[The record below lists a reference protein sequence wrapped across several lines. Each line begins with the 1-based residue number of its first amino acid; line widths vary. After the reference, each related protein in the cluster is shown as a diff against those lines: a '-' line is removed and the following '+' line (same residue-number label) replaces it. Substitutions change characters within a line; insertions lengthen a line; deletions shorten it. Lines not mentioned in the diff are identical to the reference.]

1 MESSE
6 IASIPQ
12 TQATAATDIDTAQT
26 TTATKLKAILLH
38 LLLILLI
45 SVGCEIFVWNSYYWS
60 FDAQKY
66 TRQEFSLPL
75 QDHLQR
81 NALVLSEQNNV
92 IKISQLNKMF
102 TAIEM
107 EVYGGSPMVKGT
119 IQATSTNQVYLPQNI
134 SNFCVA
140 SGLNQDIHSVAQD
153 YQHTLIKFDLPEPV
167 IDLIISF
174 DPKTLTSPIAIT
186 KLIFNPAPVFKFSII
201 RVIIMI
207 MGLSLAYVLL
217 CSQLYRHTML
227 VDSHCY
233 KWVNRSIFAFMLLCS
248 SALFAVYHP
257 SVISDTGYKFISLGF
272 LPYGTPDGSAL
283 QEIPTTQEGLGNVD
297 PYIELTDALLVKH
310 QLNVDLWV
318 DPEML
323 RLNNMFDASER
334 TAKNVKF
341 YLDRAF
347 AHGKYYVY
355 FGLAPIIMI
364 YAPIYLLTGLVPGA
378 VLAIFIATL
387 YALLGLH
394 LLSSRL
400 TTLLCQEC
408 NTTLFVISKITLYAC
423 SLAFMLQ
430 TELTFYRLPYLT
442 AMAAL
447 CIAIS
452 CALGL
457 LLKKKGKSTSIDTQ
471 DTNTANTTDSTTPV
485 TGVTPATAATVAN
498 WEENTDTNRSLNA
511 NRKKQGR
518 LVQTDYARSSDGS
531 WSADQAA
538 SESASKLMHWYQ
550 KLKANLRP
558 QSSTKIPFTWHGKQ
572 MGAMALCGLAI
583 VLVVMSRPLSLLY
596 LFSGVGICYLVYL
609 IKVQQS
615 VTNKVLNSLCLAIP
629 VLLGAIVVCAY
640 NYARFDSIFE
650 FGAFQ
655 QVTGDYIKSN
665 FVHVSLPLYKTA
677 ILSTLF
683 ANFEFSSS
691 FPYIGLNWHIE
702 TQLGQYVYF
711 VQHGGLLRIPY
722 YWGLA
727 LLPMLWKM
735 KGLSHH
741 VAQRFSLPPLW
752 GLRAIQLIITS
763 WYVTFP
769 VMLIL
774 IVCNAGWSNRYM
786 TDITAIAT
794 LLPFTLVMLLKFT
807 WQSDIE
813 RIFYIAWI
821 ACCLVSCFM
830 MFFLC
835 INNDETNLDFINPR
849 AYLFL
854 KEIFD
859 PLGFN

>member
-1 MESSE
+1 MKSQE
-6 IASIPQ
+6 IASVLQ
-12 TQATAATDIDTAQT
+12 TQTADTAMTTMQSQDQSQLQT
-26 TTATKLKAILLH
+26 TTSIKLKVILLR

-45 SVGCEIFVWNSYYWS
+45 SLCCEIFVWNSYYWS
-60 FDAQKY
+60 FDEQIY

-75 QDHLQR
+75 QEHLQR
-81 NALVLSEQNNV
+81 NALVINEQNNV
-92 IKISQLNKMF
+92 IKISNLNKMF
-102 TAIEM
+102 AAIEL
-107 EVYGGSPMVKGT
+107 EVYGGSPMVKGS
-119 IQATSTNQVYLPQNI
+119 IQATSTNQAYLPQSI
-134 SNFCVA
+134 SRFCVA
-140 SGLNQDIHSVAQD
+140 SGLNQDLQSVAHD

-174 DPKTLTSPIAIT
+174 DKETLTSPIAIT
-186 KLIFNPAPVFKFSII
+186 KLIFNPAPIFKFSMS

-207 MGLSLAYVLL
+207 MGLALAYVLL
-217 CSQLYRHTML
+217 YSQLYRHTMM
-227 VDSHCY
+227 VDSRFY
-233 KWVNRSIFAFMLLCS
+233 KWVNRSVFALMLLCS
-248 SALFAVYHP
+248 TALFAVYHP
-257 SVISDTGYKFISLGF
+257 SVITDTGYKFISLGF

-283 QEIPTTQEGLGNVD
+283 QKIPTTQEGLGNVD

-310 QLNVDLWV
+310 QLHVDLWV
-318 DPEML
+318 DPQML

-334 TAKNVKF
+334 NYKKVKF

-347 AHGKYYVY
+347 NNGKYYVY

-364 YAPIYLLTGLVPGA
+364 YAPIYLITGLVPGA
-378 VLAIFIATL
+378 AFAIFIATL

-400 TTLLCQEC
+400 TSLLCYEC

-430 TELTFYRLPYLT
+430 AELTFYRLPYLT

-457 LLKKKGKSTSIDTQ
+457 MLKKKNSTDINSKDTSNTLVTTNLKKSSDPRTTTTTQ
-471 DTNTANTTDSTTPV
+471 TKSVRTA
-485 TGVTPATAATVAN
+485 
-498 WEENTDTNRSLNA
+498 
-511 NRKKQGR
+511 
-518 LVQTDYARSSDGS
+518 DGS
-531 WSADQAA
+531 WSADQAVPN
-538 SESASKLMHWYQ
+538 SASKLMQLY
-550 KLKANLRP
+550 KRLKASMCLPN
-558 QSSTKIPFTWHGKQ
+558 SAKIPFAWDGKQ
-572 MGAMALCGLAI
+572 MGAMTLCGLAI

-596 LFSGVGICYLVYL
+596 LFSGVGICYLVY
-609 IKVQQS
+609 IIQVQQS
-615 VTNKVLNSLCLAIP
+615 VTNKILNSLCLFIP
-629 VLLGAIVVCAY
+629 VLLGAIVICAY

-650 FGAFQ
+650 FGQFK
-655 QVTGDYIKSN
+655 QVTGEFTAGNYI
-665 FVHVSLPLYKTA
+665 HVNLPFYKTA
-677 ILSTLF
+677 ILGTLF
-683 ANFEFSSS
+683 ANFEFSNS

-711 VQHGGLLRIPY
+711 VQHGGLLMIPY

-727 LLPMLWKM
+727 LLPMLWKI
-735 KGLSHH
+735 KGLSNS
-741 VAQRFSLPPLW
+741 VASRFSAPPFC
-752 GLRAIQLIITS
+752 GLKAIQIIITS

-769 VMLIL
+769 VMLIFT
-774 IVCNAGWSNRYM
+774 VCAAGWSNRYM
-786 TDITAIAT
+786 TDITVIAT
-794 LLPFTLVMLLKFT
+794 LIPFTLVMLLKFT

-813 RIFYIAWI
+813 KIFYIAWI
-821 ACCLVSCFM
+821 TCCLISCFM

-835 INNDETNLDFINPR
+835 INNGETNIEFINPR